1 MDFDT
6 FLLAFI
12 PMFVAFDAIGTV
24 PMYIGLTHG
33 IETGEKKK
41 LVLQATIAALV
52 ICIIFLYVGDA
63 ILDFL
68 GINVND
74 FRIAGGLILLVI
86 SITDLLFYASRVR
99 DVRAE
104 DIGIVPIG
112 IPLIAG
118 PAVLTTIL
126 ISNDSY
132 GAEYTVICIAINII
146 IMFVLLRNADYVKKI
161 LGDSGSKAFAKIASL
176 FLAAIAIMMIRIGL
190 INSMK

>member
-1 MDFDT
+1 MDFQN

-12 PMFVAFDAIGTV
+12 PMFVAFDALGTV
-24 PMYIGLTHG
+24 PMYLTLTQSLN
-33 IETGEKKK
+33 EQEKKK
-41 LVLQATIAALV
+41 LVLQATITALA
-52 ICIIFLYVGDA
+52 ICVVFLFVGDA

-68 GINVND
+68 GITVND

-86 SITDLLFYASRVR
+86 SITDLLFYATRVR

-126 ISNDSY
+126 ISNDSF
-132 GAEYTVICIAINII
+132 GASLTVLCLAVNMLII
-146 IMFVLLRNADYVKKI
+146 YVSLANARFVKKV
-161 LGDSGSKAFAKIASL
+161 LGESGSKAIAKIASL
-176 FLAAIAIMMIRIGL
+176 LLAAIAVMMIRVGMM
-190 INSMK
+190 NSMQ